1 MTAASLV
8 CWTGLCG
15 LAGSLAVLPAILPSL
30 LLSSTITQL
39 TPLDWVALTGLAT
52 SGLAGFV
59 CTTFSLRYYSFTQ
72 ADRLFVITI

>member
-39 TPLDWVALTGLAT
+39 TSLDWVALTGLAT

-59 CTTFSLRYYSFTQ
+59 CTTFSLRFAALHMLIDFPLLLS
-72 ADRLFVITI
+72 